1 MRADDVFT
9 DAGSALHR
17 AALGIQG
24 RFLARLGIKL
34 VQLGHSVAQKVFL
47 GPNGGKGRFGQGQ
60 ITQGIGARAPC
71 SAQARQI
78 KGCETVQQ
86 LAVAARI

>member
-1 MRADDVFT
+1 MRLGQFEDRTFQRGKRRIKPAFGLVRHACQPAQRVLQGRVGPLPQHLMRAGDVFT

-34 VQLGHSVAQKVFL
+34 V
-47 GPNGGKGRFGQGQ
+47 
-60 ITQGIGARAPC
+60 
-71 SAQARQI
+71 
-78 KGCETVQQ
+78 
-86 LAVAARI
+86 